1 VGNVSVN
8 GIQKLFAE
16 VPGTYQFVNHLL
28 TGGLDIAW
36 RHRAVRLAAD
46 APGGRWLDVCSGT
59 GETAIYLSRSA
70 PPGTTVHAA
79 DFSMPMLRQLQNGA
93 GARSIRLAVA
103 EVGQLPFPDETFGL
117 VTISFATRNINTG
130 RAALLRRL
138 REFHRVLA
146 PGGQFVNLETSQPR
160 SRLLR
165 AMVHGY
171 VKILVKPVGGVI
183 SGSPAAYRYLSE
195 TIPRFYPPEEFA
207 DIIEEAGFREVGF
220 TSLFFGVA
228 AIHHAT
234 R

>member
-1 VGNVSVN
+1 MN

-16 VPGTYQFVNHLL
+16 VPRTYQFVNHLL

-36 RHRAVRLAAD
+36 RHRAVRLAARS
-46 APGGRWLDVCSGT
+46 PGNRWLDVCSGT
-59 GETAIYLSRSA
+59 GETALYLSRSA

-79 DFSMPMLRQLQNGA
+79 DFSMPMLRQLQSVA
-93 GARSIRLAVA
+93 GERAIHLSVA
-103 EVGQLPFPDETFGL
+103 EAGQLPFPDETFGL
-117 VTISFATRNINTG
+117 VTISFATRNINTS
-130 RAALLRRL
+130 RTALVRRL
-138 REFHRVLA
+138 GEFRRVLK
-146 PGGQFVNLETSQPR
+146 PDGRFVNLETSQPR

-171 VKILVKPVGGVI
+171 VKSLVKPVGGAI
-183 SGSPAAYRYLSE
+183 SGSPAAYTYLSE

-207 DIIEEAGFREVGF
+207 GIIEEAGFREVGF
-220 TSLFFGVA
+220 TSLSFGVA